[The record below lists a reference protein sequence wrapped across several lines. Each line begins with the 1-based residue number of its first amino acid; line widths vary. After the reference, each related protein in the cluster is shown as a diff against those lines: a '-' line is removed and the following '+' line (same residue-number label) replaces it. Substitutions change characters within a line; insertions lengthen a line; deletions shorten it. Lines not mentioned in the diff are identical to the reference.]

1 MEELKLIVK
10 ELDDK
15 LAKDIVVINV
25 SSVNPLCEYFV
36 ICTGNNERHLKGIAA
51 HLREVALDNNLELKR
66 IEGNAGGVW
75 TLVDLTDVVVH
86 IFSEEGRDNY
96 SLEKLWGDLEFV
108 DVESLIK

>member
-1 MEELKLIVK
+1 MEELKLVVK
-10 ELDDK
+10 ELDNK

-25 SSVNPLCEYFV
+25 SSVNPMCEYFV
-36 ICTGNNERHLKGIAA
+36 ICTGNNERHLAGLAT
-51 HLREVALDNNLELKR
+51 HLREVAMENELPLKR

-108 DVESLIK
+108 DVDTLLK